1 MKLMEPLQPKI
12 VLCELGE
19 TDLPGLQSY
28 SPFCLKVHRALGF
41 AGLAYTSRHAA
52 PRAFRNLNPAA
63 QVPVLLIGE
72 DEVVADS
79 TRILARID
87 RLSRAAG
94 GPSLLPADPRARAE
108 AWLWEDYADRALS
121 GYVVAARWADERNW
135 ALVKE
140 AYFAGAP
147 WFVKLLI
154 APRIRSHVL
163 AGLVARDV
171 LRSGEEALWEDLRC
185 SLDQLESRAP
195 YAGFWVTQEAPS
207 VADIALFGMLQS
219 LRTPL
224 TAAQDHEL
232 KLRPALSDWL
242 DRVDEA
248 TFPQAARA
256 PARLDP
262 KGGLT
267 APRGHDMN
275 RAWRSRTPTRVQ
287 A

>member
-1 MKLMEPLQPKI
+1 METLQPKI

-19 TDLPGLQSY
+19 TTVPGLQSY
-28 SPFCLKVHRALGF
+28 SPFCLKVHRALGL
-41 AGLAYTSRHAA
+41 AGLAYTSRHAP
-52 PRAFRNLNPAA
+52 PRAFRALDPAA
-63 QVPVLLIGE
+63 QVPVLLIGQ
-72 DEVVADS
+72 DEVVVDS
-79 TRILARID
+79 TRILARVD

-94 GPSLLPADPRARAE
+94 GPSLLPADPRACAE
-108 AWLWEDYADRALS
+108 AWLWEDFADRALS
-121 GYVVAARWADERNW
+121 GYVVAARWANHHNW
-135 ALVKE
+135 PLVKE

-147 WFVKLLI
+147 WFVKRLI
-154 APRIRSHVL
+154 APRIRSRVL
-163 AGLVARDV
+163 GALVARDV
-171 LRSGEEALWEDLRC
+171 LRSGEEALWEDFRR
-185 SLDQLESRAP
+185 SLDQLEARAP
-195 YAGFWVTQEAPS
+195 FEGFWVTKGAPT

-224 TAAQDHEL
+224 TAAQHHEL

-248 TFPQAARA
+248 TFPEAARA
-256 PARLDP
+256 LV

-275 RAWRSRTPTRVQ
+275 RAWRSRTPTRVR